1 MRKGN
6 YLKISNEV
14 ITNKRIQPVFPSPEQ
29 KENEPPSVWF
39 EQINNNKVENYVD
52 INDFDLQNKEPN
64 NLDIKYKT
72 DEYVNHVGI
81 NDLNLQN
88 KEPNKLGMKWTT
100 VEYVNPTDPRV
111 WGPAFWFTLHN
122 GSVNYPIK
130 ASPIWAERMK
140 GFILGMPVMI
150 PCEKCRD
157 HATSHIEENYFRL
170 NEIVSGR
177 EQLFNFF
184 VSFHNYVNER
194 YNKPKM
200 SIEDAYSLYTS
211 GVNVTKLEY

>member
-1 MRKGN
+1 MRKGK
-6 YLKISNEV
+6 YQKISNEV
-14 ITNKRIQPVFPSPEQ
+14 ITNKRIQSVFPSPEQ
-29 KENEPPSVWF
+29 KENKPPSVWF

-52 INDFDLQNKEPN
+52 IND
-64 NLDIKYKT
+64 
-72 DEYVNHVGI
+72 
-81 NDLNLQN
+81 LNLQN
-88 KEPNKLGMKWTT
+88 KELNKLDMKWST
-100 VEYVNPTDPRV
+100 VEYANPRDPRV

-157 HATSHIEENYFRL
+157 HATSHIEANYYRL

-194 YNKPKM
+194 YDKPIMSNK
-200 SIEDAYSLYTS
+200 DAYDLYTS
-211 GVNVTKLEY
+211 SVNVTKLEYSSK

>member
-1 MRKGN
+1 MPKGN
-6 YLKISNEV
+6 YKIISNEV
-14 ITNKRIQPVFPSPEQ
+14 IQNKRIQPVFPSPEQ
-29 KENEPPSVWF
+29 KENQPPSVWF
-39 EQINNNKVENYVD
+39 EQINNNKVEV
-52 INDFDLQNKEPN
+52 E
-64 NLDIKYKT
+64 
-72 DEYVNHVGI
+72 I
-81 NDLNLQN
+81 NDLDLQK
-88 KEPNKLGMKWTT
+88 KEPNKLDMKWTT
-100 VEYVNPTDPRV
+100 VEYANPSDPRV

-140 GFILGMPVMI
+140 GFILGIPVMI

-157 HATSHIEENYFRL
+157 HATSHIEANYFRL

-194 YNKPKM
+194 YNKPIM
-200 SIEDAYSLYTS
+200 SFEDAYSLYTS
-211 GVNVTKLEY
+211 SVNVTKLEY

>member
-1 MRKGN
+1 MPRGS
-6 YLKISNEV
+6 YQIISNDV
-14 ITNKRIQPVFPSPEQ
+14 DTNKRIKPVFSSPEE
-29 KENEPPSVWF
+29 KEKQLPSVWF
-39 EQINNNKVENYVD
+39 EQQTNNNVENFVYIHD
-52 INDFDLQNKEPN
+52 SEKKEQNK
-64 NLDIKYKT
+64 LD
-72 DEYVNHVGI
+72 
-81 NDLNLQN
+81 
-88 KEPNKLGMKWTT
+88 MKWTT
-100 VEYVNPTDPRV
+100 VEYANPRDPRV

-157 HATSHIEENYFRL
+157 HATSHIEANYYRL

-177 EQLFNFF
+177 EELFNFF

-194 YNKPKM
+194 YDKPKM
-200 SIEDAYSLYTS
+200 SNEDAYDLYTS
-211 GVNVTKLEY
+211 GVNVTKLEYSTK

>member
-1 MRKGN
+1 MPKGN
-6 YLKISNEV
+6 YKIISNEV
-14 ITNKRIQPVFPSPEQ
+14 IQNKRIQPVFPSPEQ
-29 KENEPPSVWF
+29 KENQPPSVWF
-39 EQINNNKVENYVD
+39 EQINNNKVEVEINDLDLQKKEPNKLENYVD
-52 INDFDLQNKEPN
+52 IN
-64 NLDIKYKT
+64 YK
-72 DEYVNHVGI
+72 
-81 NDLNLQN
+81 
-88 KEPNKLGMKWTT
+88 KEPNKLDMKWTT
-100 VEYVNPTDPRV
+100 VEYANPSDPRV

-140 GFILGMPVMI
+140 GFILGIPVMI

-157 HATSHIEENYFRL
+157 HATSHIEANYFRL

-194 YNKPKM
+194 YNKPIM
-200 SIEDAYSLYTS
+200 SFEDAYSLYTS
-211 GVNVTKLEY
+211 SVNVTKLEY

>member
-1 MRKGN
+1 MRKGCYQIIPN
-6 YLKISNEV
+6 DVY
-14 ITNKRIQPVFPSPEQ
+14 TNKRIQPVFPSPEEKKNQ
-29 KENEPPSVWF
+29 LPSVWF

-52 INDFDLQNKEPN
+52 E
-64 NLDIKYKT
+64 
-72 DEYVNHVGI
+72 
-81 NDLNLQN
+81 NDLDLE
-88 KEPNKLGMKWTT
+88 KKKPNKLNMKWKT
-100 VEYVNPTDPRV
+100 VEYANPTDPRV

-130 ASPIWAERMK
+130 ASPTWKDRMK
-140 GFILGMPVMI
+140 GFILGIPVMI

-157 HATSHIEENYFRL
+157 DATSHIEANCHRL

-194 YNKPKM
+194 YDKPKM
-200 SIEDAYSLYTS
+200 SNEDAYDLYTS
-211 GVNVTKLEY
+211 GVNVTKLEYSSK

>member
-1 MRKGN
+1 MPRGC
-6 YLKISNEV
+6 YQIISNEV
-14 ITNKRIQPVFPSPEQ
+14 DTNKRIKPVFSSPEE
-29 KENEPPSVWF
+29 KEKQLPSVWF
-39 EQINNNKVENYVD
+39 EQQTNNNVENFVY
-52 INDFDLQNKEPN
+52 IHDLEKKEQNK
-64 NLDIKYKT
+64 LD
-72 DEYVNHVGI
+72 
-81 NDLNLQN
+81 
-88 KEPNKLGMKWTT
+88 MKWTT
-100 VEYVNPTDPRV
+100 VEYANPRDPRV

-157 HATSHIEENYFRL
+157 HATSHIEANYCRL

-194 YNKPKM
+194 YDKPKM
-200 SIEDAYSLYTS
+200 SNEDAYDLYTS
-211 GVNVTKLEY
+211 GVNVTKLEYSTK

>member
-1 MRKGN
+1 MPRGC
-6 YLKISNEV
+6 YQIISNEV
-14 ITNKRIQPVFPSPEQ
+14 DTNKRIKPVFSSPEE
-29 KENEPPSVWF
+29 KEKQLPSVWF
-39 EQINNNKVENYVD
+39 EQQTNNNVENFVYIHD
-52 INDFDLQNKEPN
+52 SEKKEQNK
-64 NLDIKYKT
+64 LD
-72 DEYVNHVGI
+72 
-81 NDLNLQN
+81 
-88 KEPNKLGMKWTT
+88 MKWTT
-100 VEYVNPTDPRV
+100 VEYANPRDPRV

-157 HATSHIEENYFRL
+157 HATSHIEANYCRL

-194 YNKPKM
+194 YDKPKM
-200 SIEDAYSLYTS
+200 SNEDAYDLYTS
-211 GVNVTKLEY
+211 GVNVTKLEYSTK